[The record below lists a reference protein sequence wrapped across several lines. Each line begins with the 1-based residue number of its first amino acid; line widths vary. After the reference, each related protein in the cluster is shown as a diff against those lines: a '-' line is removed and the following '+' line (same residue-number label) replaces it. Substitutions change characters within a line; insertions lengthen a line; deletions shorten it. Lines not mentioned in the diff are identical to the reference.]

1 MRFGKRVMAG
11 ILAGLMLLSAV
22 GCKKKGKH
30 HGGASSLEELVT
42 KIVTTIN
49 DEDGK
54 YSDIAKWYN
63 RYAILPAQVPE
74 LLLHD
79 CSFSQL
85 QDVVEDAE
93 NGSGYITKHHKDFC
107 RAWEETTGEPISEE
121 IISRLAKLKKQADEK
136 TDADFEED
144 LSVWR
149 KCAPYDSEFSED
161 LVEETKNGKDIYGTY
176 TAYGA
181 TGWDF
186 LVIFY
191 YVDDGNYVCY
201 NITLLCGDA
210 PEEMRTANEN
220 ENGQVESAETTAE
233 AASEVEN
240 ASEPEVTSEA
250 GTSSE
255 TEPADTTSETEA
267 KQFDFV
273 TVLEDDMC
281 RWEYGGVD
289 VFKPSANGAP
299 GQPLSVLV
307 MSCTNLSDQPLQVEP
322 GYFEDPSIPYDN
334 YYGSVKD
341 EPIMVMTVS
350 TSEDAELK
358 VMDEPLYRWVD
369 EWDPENDAVAPG
381 ETIILYVYVSTS
393 RIRGLQKDE
402 LLQDVTVNFSAF
414 PKGEKE
420 SFRNYLIAMDGSGEV
435 VLPEKA

>member
-11 ILAGLMLLSAV
+11 ILAGLIVMSAV

-85 QDVVEDAE
+85 QAVVEDAE
-93 NGSGYITKHHKDFC
+93 KGSGYITKHHEDFC
-107 RAWEETTGEPISEE
+107 RAWEETTGEPISEGV
-121 IISRLAKLKKQADEK
+121 ISRLAELKKQADEM
-136 TDADFEED
+136 DDSDFEAD

-149 KCAPYDSEFSED
+149 ECAPYDSEFSED
-161 LVEETKNGKDIYGTY
+161 LVKETKNGKDIYGTY

-201 NITLLCGDA
+201 NIKLLCGDA

-233 AASEVEN
+233 AASEVEKAES
-240 ASEPEVTSEA
+240 ASEP
-250 GTSSE
+250 
-255 TEPADTTSETEA
+255 EA

-307 MSCTNLSDQPLQVEP
+307 MSCTNLSDQPIQVEP
-322 GYFEDPSIPYDN
+322 GYYEDPSIPYDN

-350 TSEDAELK
+350 TSEEAELK
-358 VMDEPLYRWVD
+358 VMDQPIYRWVD

-381 ETIILYVYVSTS
+381 ETVVLYVYVSTS

-420 SFRNYLIAMDGSGEV
+420 SFRNYLIAMDGSGKV

>member
-1 MRFGKRVMAG
+1 MRLGKRVMAG

-30 HGGASSLEELVT
+30 HDGASSLEELVT

-93 NGSGYITKHHKDFC
+93 KGPGYITKHHEDFC
-107 RAWEETTGEPISEE
+107 RAWEETTGEPISEGV
-121 IISRLAKLKKQADEK
+121 ISRLAKLKKEADEM
-136 TDADFEED
+136 DDSDFEEN
-144 LSVWR
+144 LLFWR
-149 KCAPYDSEFSED
+149 ECAPYDSEFSED

-201 NITLLCGDA
+201 NIKLLRGDA
-210 PEEMRTANEN
+210 PEEMRTA
-220 ENGQVESAETTAE
+220 
-233 AASEVEN
+233 
-240 ASEPEVTSEA
+240 
-250 GTSSE
+250 
-255 TEPADTTSETEA
+255 DTTSETET

-307 MSCTNLSDQPLQVEP
+307 MSCTNLSDQPIHVEP
-322 GYFEDPSIPYDN
+322 GYSEDSSIPYDN

-350 TSEDAELK
+350 TSEEAELK
-358 VMDEPLYRWVD
+358 VMDEPIYRWAD
-369 EWDPENDAVAPG
+369 EWDPENDTVAPG
-381 ETIILYVYVSTS
+381 ETVVLYVYVSTS
-393 RIRGLQKDE
+393 RTRGLQKDE

-414 PKGEKE
+414 PMGEEE

-435 VLPEKA
+435 VLPEKAGKRSEDI

>member
-11 ILAGLMLLSAV
+11 ILAGLLVLSAV

-93 NGSGYITKHHKDFC
+93 KGSGYITKHHEDFC

-121 IISRLAKLKKQADEK
+121 VISRLAKLKKEADEM
-136 TDADFEED
+136 DDSDFEEA

-149 KCAPYDSEFSED
+149 ECAPYDSEFSED
-161 LVEETKNGKDIYGTY
+161 LVKETKNGKDIYGTY

-201 NITLLCGDA
+201 NIKLLRGDA
-210 PEEMRTANEN
+210 PEEMRT
-220 ENGQVESAETTAE
+220 
-233 AASEVEN
+233 
-240 ASEPEVTSEA
+240 
-250 GTSSE
+250 
-255 TEPADTTSETEA
+255 ADTTSETEA

-307 MSCTNLSDQPLQVEP
+307 MSCTNLSDQPIQVEP
-322 GYFEDPSIPYDN
+322 GYYEDPSIPYDN

-358 VMDEPLYRWVD
+358 VMDEPIYRWVD
-369 EWDPENDAVAPG
+369 EWDPENDTVAPG
-381 ETIILYVYVSTS
+381 ETVVLYVYVSTS

-414 PKGEKE
+414 PEGEKE

>member
-11 ILAGLMLLSAV
+11 ILAGLIVMSAV

-93 NGSGYITKHHKDFC
+93 KGSGYITKHHEDFC

-121 IISRLAKLKKQADEK
+121 IISRLAKLKKQADEMS
-136 TDADFEED
+136 DADFEVD

-149 KCAPYDSEFSED
+149 ECAPYDSEFSED

-201 NITLLCGDA
+201 NIKLLCGDA
-210 PEEMRTANEN
+210 PEEMRTA
-220 ENGQVESAETTAE
+220 
-233 AASEVEN
+233 
-240 ASEPEVTSEA
+240 
-250 GTSSE
+250 
-255 TEPADTTSETEA
+255 DTTSETET

-307 MSCTNLSDQPLQVEP
+307 MSCTNLSDQPIQIDP
-322 GYFEDPSIPYDN
+322 GYSEDPSIPYDN

-350 TSEDAELK
+350 TSEEAELK

-381 ETIILYVYVSTS
+381 ETVVLYVYVSTS

-414 PKGEKE
+414 PMGEKE

-435 VLPEKA
+435 VLPEKAGKRSEDI

>member
-11 ILAGLMLLSAV
+11 ILAGLLVLSAV

-93 NGSGYITKHHKDFC
+93 KGSGYITKHHEDFC
-107 RAWEETTGEPISEE
+107 RAWEETTGEPISEGV
-121 IISRLAKLKKQADEK
+121 ISRLAKLKKQADEM
-136 TDADFEED
+136 DDSDFEAD

-149 KCAPYDSEFSED
+149 ECAPYDSEFSED
-161 LVEETKNGKDIYGTY
+161 LVKETKNGKDIYGTY

-201 NITLLCGDA
+201 NIKLLCGDA
-210 PEEMRTANEN
+210 PEEMRT
-220 ENGQVESAETTAE
+220 
-233 AASEVEN
+233 
-240 ASEPEVTSEA
+240 
-250 GTSSE
+250 
-255 TEPADTTSETEA
+255 ADTTSETEA

-289 VFKPSANGAP
+289 VFKPSANGTP

-350 TSEDAELK
+350 TSEEAELK
-358 VMDEPLYRWVD
+358 VMDQPIYRWVD
-369 EWDPENDAVAPG
+369 EWDPENDTVAPG
-381 ETIILYVYVSTS
+381 ETVVLYVYVSTS

-414 PKGEKE
+414 PMGEKE

-435 VLPEKA
+435 VLPEKAGKRSEDI

>member
-30 HGGASSLEELVT
+30 HGGAPSLEELVA

-93 NGSGYITKHHKDFC
+93 KGSGYITKHHEDFC
-107 RAWEETTGEPISEE
+107 RAWEETTGEPISEGV
-121 IISRLAKLKKQADEK
+121 ISRLAKLKKEADEM
-136 TDADFEED
+136 DDSDFEED
-144 LSVWR
+144 LLFWR
-149 KCAPYDSEFSED
+149 ECAPYDSEFSED
-161 LVEETKNGKDIYGTY
+161 LVKETKNGKDIYGTY

-201 NITLLCGDA
+201 NIKLLRGDA
-210 PEEMRTANEN
+210 PEEMRTA
-220 ENGQVESAETTAE
+220 
-233 AASEVEN
+233 
-240 ASEPEVTSEA
+240 
-250 GTSSE
+250 
-255 TEPADTTSETEA
+255 DTTSETET

-307 MSCTNLSDQPLQVEP
+307 MSCTNLSDQPIQVEP
-322 GYFEDPSIPYDN
+322 GYSEDSSIPYDN

-350 TSEDAELK
+350 TSENAELK

-369 EWDPENDAVAPG
+369 EWDPENDTVAPG
-381 ETIILYVYVSTS
+381 ETVVLYVYVSTS

-414 PKGEKE
+414 PMGEEE

-435 VLPEKA
+435 VLPEKAGKRSEDI

>member
-11 ILAGLMLLSAV
+11 ILAGLLVLSAV

-30 HGGASSLEELVT
+30 HGGAPSLEELVT

-93 NGSGYITKHHKDFC
+93 KGSGYITKHHEDFC
-107 RAWEETTGEPISEE
+107 RAWEETTGEPISEGV
-121 IISRLAKLKKQADEK
+121 ISRLAKLKKQADEK

-161 LVEETKNGKDIYGTY
+161 LVKETKNGKDTYGTY

-201 NITLLCGDA
+201 NIKLLCGDA

-220 ENGQVESAETTAE
+220 ENGQVESAEMTAE
-233 AASEVEN
+233 AASEVEKAES
-240 ASEPEVTSEA
+240 ASEP
-250 GTSSE
+250 
-255 TEPADTTSETEA
+255 EA

-307 MSCTNLSDQPLQVEP
+307 MSCTNLSDRPLQVEP
-322 GYFEDPSIPYDN
+322 GYSEDSSIPYDN

-341 EPIMVMTVS
+341 EPIMAMTVS
-350 TSEDAELK
+350 TSEEAELK
-358 VMDEPLYRWVD
+358 VMDQPIYRWVD
-369 EWDPENDAVAPG
+369 EWDPENDTVAPG
-381 ETIILYVYVSTS
+381 ETVVLYVYVSTS
-393 RIRGLQKDE
+393 RIRGMQKDE

>member
-1 MRFGKRVMAG
+1 MRLGKRVMAG

-42 KIVTTIN
+42 KIVMTIN

-93 NGSGYITKHHKDFC
+93 KGSGYITKHHEDFC

-121 IISRLAKLKKQADEK
+121 VISRLAKLKKEADEM
-136 TDADFEED
+136 DDSDFEEA

-149 KCAPYDSEFSED
+149 ECAPYDSEFSED
-161 LVEETKNGKDIYGTY
+161 LVKETKNGKDIYGTY

-191 YVDDGNYVCY
+191 YVDGGNYVCY
-201 NITLLCGDA
+201 NIKLLCGDA

-220 ENGQVESAETTAE
+220 ENGQVESAEMTAE
-233 AASEVEN
+233 AASEVEKAES
-240 ASEPEVTSEA
+240 ASEP
-250 GTSSE
+250 
-255 TEPADTTSETEA
+255 EA

-341 EPIMVMTVS
+341 DPIMVMTVS
-350 TSEDAELK
+350 TSEEAELK
-358 VMDEPLYRWVD
+358 VMDQPIYRWVD
-369 EWDPENDAVAPG
+369 EWDPQNDTVAPG
-381 ETIILYVYVSTS
+381 ETVVLYVYVSTS

-435 VLPEKA
+435 VLPEKVGKGSEDI

>member
-1 MRFGKRVMAG
+1 MRLGKRVMAG

-93 NGSGYITKHHKDFC
+93 KGSGYITKHHEDFC
-107 RAWEETTGEPISEE
+107 RAWEETTGEPISEGV
-121 IISRLAKLKKQADEK
+121 ISRLAKLKKEADEM
-136 TDADFEED
+136 DESDFEAD

-149 KCAPYDSEFSED
+149 ECAPYDSEFSED
-161 LVEETKNGKDIYGTY
+161 LVKETKNGKDTYGTY

-191 YVDDGNYVCY
+191 YVDGGNYVCY
-201 NITLLCGDA
+201 NIKLLCGDA
-210 PEEMRTANEN
+210 PEEMRTAKM
-220 ENGQVESAETTAE
+220 TAE
-233 AASEVEN
+233 AASEVEKAES
-240 ASEPEVTSEA
+240 ASEP
-250 GTSSE
+250 
-255 TEPADTTSETEA
+255 EA

-322 GYFEDPSIPYDN
+322 GYSEDPSIPYDN

-350 TSEDAELK
+350 TSEEAELK
-358 VMDEPLYRWVD
+358 VMDQPIYRWVD
-369 EWDPENDAVAPG
+369 EWDPENDTVAPG

-393 RIRGLQKDE
+393 RIRGLQNDE

>member
-11 ILAGLMLLSAV
+11 ILAGLLVLSAV

-42 KIVTTIN
+42 KIVNTIN
-49 DEDGK
+49 DENGK

-93 NGSGYITKHHKDFC
+93 KGSGYITKHHEDFC
-107 RAWEETTGEPISEE
+107 RAWEETTGEPISEG
-121 IISRLAKLKKQADEK
+121 IISRLAKLKKQADEM
-136 TDADFEED
+136 DDSDFEAD

-149 KCAPYDSEFSED
+149 ECAPYDSEFSED
-161 LVEETKNGKDIYGTY
+161 LVKETKNGKDTYGTY

-201 NITLLCGDA
+201 NIKLLCGDA

-220 ENGQVESAETTAE
+220 ENGQVESAEMTAE
-233 AASEVEN
+233 AASEVEKAES
-240 ASEPEVTSEA
+240 ASEP
-250 GTSSE
+250 
-255 TEPADTTSETEA
+255 EA

-307 MSCTNLSDQPLQVEP
+307 MSCTNLSDQPIQVEP
-322 GYFEDPSIPYDN
+322 GYYEDPSIPYDN

-350 TSEDAELK
+350 TSEEAELK
-358 VMDEPLYRWVD
+358 VMDQPIYRWVD
-369 EWDPENDAVAPG
+369 EWDPENDTVAPE
-381 ETIILYVYVSTS
+381 ETVVLYVYVSTS

-414 PKGEKE
+414 PEGEKE